1 MSAFDDAF
9 EWLMST
15 TYTAMPATVV
25 KYDFAN
31 QMVDVKPDIGVV
43 KEDGGLIERPTIAG
57 IPICFPCSTT
67 SAITFPLPVGSKVLV
82 VWSMRGTDNWKQ
94 NGSSIPPDY
103 RMNDIRDGFAIP
115 APYPM
120 NQAKTKY
127 GQSPDDL
134 VLIHN
139 LGGSQ
144 TELHLKASGDI
155 VANTPTKF
163 QINCSQFEVNGNT
176 TVNGATALNG
186 TANVSGRT
194 TMQAGF
200 DSGASSN
207 VTGGLGI
214 DGIQF
219 GSHRHN
225 YDDDGNQEITGVP
238 I

>member
-1 MSAFDDAF
+1 MSAHDDAF
-9 EWLMST
+9 EWLMAT

-25 KYDFAN
+25 RYDFNN
-31 QMVDVKPDIGVV
+31 QMVDVKPDIDAIGQGGVT
-43 KEDGGLIERPTIAG
+43 KARPTIVG
-57 IPICFPCSTT
+57 VPICFPCSPT

-163 QINCSQFEVNGNT
+163 QINCNQLEIN
-176 TVNGATALNG
+176 
-186 TANVSGRT
+186 
-194 TMQAGF
+194 
-200 DSGASSN
+200 ASSTQIN
-207 VTGGLGI
+207 SPVTTNSSVTATGDVVGAGISLSTHVHGGVIAG
-214 DGIQF
+214 
-219 GSHRHN
+219 GSN
-225 YDDDGNQEITGVP
+225 TSGPQ
-238 I
+238 

>member
-31 QMVDVKPDIGVV
+31 QMVDVKPDIDAVGQ
-43 KEDGGLIERPTIAG
+43 EGELQPRPTIAG
-57 IPICFPCSTT
+57 IPICFPCSPT

-139 LGGSQ
+139 LGGNQ

-163 QINCSQFEVNGNT
+163 QINCNQLEINAASTQINSPVTTNSSVIATGDVVGAGISLSKHVHGGVAVGGSNT
-176 TVNGATALNG
+176 
-186 TANVSGRT
+186 SGP
-194 TMQAGF
+194 Q
-200 DSGASSN
+200 
-207 VTGGLGI
+207 
-214 DGIQF
+214 
-219 GSHRHN
+219 
-225 YDDDGNQEITGVP
+225 
-238 I
+238 

>member
-1 MSAFDDAF
+1 MSAHDDAF
-9 EWLMST
+9 EWLMAT

-25 KYDFAN
+25 RYDFAN
-31 QMVDVKPDIGVV
+31 QMVDVKPDIDAIGQGGVT
-43 KEDGGLIERPTIAG
+43 KARPTIAG
-57 IPICFPCSTT
+57 IPICFPCSPT
-67 SAITFPLPVGSKVLV
+67 SAITFPIPVGSKVLV

-139 LGGSQ
+139 LGENQ

-163 QINCSQFEVNGNT
+163 QINCNQLEINAASTQINSPVT
-176 TVNGATALNG
+176 TNNSVTATGDVVGAGISLSTHVHG
-186 TANVSGRT
+186 GV
-194 TMQAGF
+194 QAGGSNT
-200 DSGASSN
+200 SGP
-207 VTGGLGI
+207 
-214 DGIQF
+214 Q
-219 GSHRHN
+219 
-225 YDDDGNQEITGVP
+225 
-238 I
+238 